1 MKEYEFEKRRNDI
14 NFWIDN
20 IDSKVSIALGFTGVV
35 LGFILSSSLIQKY
48 ISILINP
55 DLSLTFFQVLNI
67 IIYFISLIFLVIALV
82 MFYQSLK
89 AHTSSKNFKGST
101 DNSLIFWGNI
111 AEYDT
116 FDNYKE
122 NMNNIDYSNKDN
134 DFLSQIYINSV
145 IVKKKSDNYNR
156 GLSTLIIGSLA
167 YVLFV
172 VIGMFI

>member
-1 MKEYEFEKRRNDI
+1 MRGNYMKEYEFEKRRNDI

-101 DNSLIFWGNI
+101 DN
-111 AEYDT
+111 
-116 FDNYKE
+116 
-122 NMNNIDYSNKDN
+122 
-134 DFLSQIYINSV
+134 
-145 IVKKKSDNYNR
+145 
-156 GLSTLIIGSLA
+156 
-167 YVLFV
+167 
-172 VIGMFI
+172 